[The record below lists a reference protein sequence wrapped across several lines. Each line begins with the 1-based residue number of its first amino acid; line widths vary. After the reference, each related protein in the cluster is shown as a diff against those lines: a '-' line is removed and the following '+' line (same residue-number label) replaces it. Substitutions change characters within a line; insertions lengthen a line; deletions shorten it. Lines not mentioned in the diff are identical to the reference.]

1 MTDYITVKK
10 YRKFGVGL
18 ADYIYNSKK
27 IQVEM
32 RVGEC
37 LDENSNIIYNQL
49 FKFQIS

>member
-37 LDENSNIIYNQL
+37 LDENSNIYIY
-49 FKFQIS
+49 IYIYIYT